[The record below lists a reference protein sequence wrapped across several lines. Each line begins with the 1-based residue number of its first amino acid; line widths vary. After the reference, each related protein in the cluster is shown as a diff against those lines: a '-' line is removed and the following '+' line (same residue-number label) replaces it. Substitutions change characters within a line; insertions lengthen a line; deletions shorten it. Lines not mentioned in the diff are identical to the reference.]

1 MTDIDAATTEAT
13 VSKSRAAIGGISA
26 RPSEKNADLQTTEG
40 RIEWF
45 CAHFEIEPPKLQ
57 YDDDE
62 PDQIVLTDDL
72 LKWIGREGVNMDWA
86 FCGSI
91 SGALAVHREKYRVT
105 PEQEEWAELLE
116 KFDAHE
122 LSIVLAGL
130 KQAKEPGIS
139 MDSAMR
145 SVSEQIKAYRSN
157 DSEAV
162 AN

>member
-1 MTDIDAATTEAT
+1 
-13 VSKSRAAIGGISA
+13 
-26 RPSEKNADLQTTEG
+26 
-40 RIEWF
+40 
-45 CAHFEIEPPKLQ
+45 
-57 YDDDE
+57 
-62 PDQIVLTDDL
+62 
-72 LKWIGREGVNMDWA
+72 MDWA
-86 FCGSI
+86 FCGSV

-130 KQAKEPGIS
+130 KQAKELGVNI
-139 MDSAMR
+139 DSAML

-157 DSEAV
+157 DNEAA